1 MYLRAFQRNSV
12 ALSNSWAAFT
22 VVRENYRIY
31 YGFQLLETH
40 SIRAMYLLHATN
52 MHSIF
57 INKLYGCRNVR
68 EWKPMM
74 WENRWNKNKTP
85 QWKKK
90 KKEIFFCISNST
102 QYIDKTNF
110 GISFRMFYR
119 VSTLT
124 APHQYGRNMAK
135 DTHQIQF
142 YVNGNSNNNNK
153 IYTQVHR
160 MNNKSYDNQNWYLL
174 SCSWDREYEVDESR
188 GVLMPK
194 IRFFRFSWFS
204 MVILVFLYSFL

>member
-1 MYLRAFQRNSV
+1 M
-12 ALSNSWAAFT
+12 
-22 VVRENYRIY
+22 
-31 YGFQLLETH
+31 
-40 SIRAMYLLHATN
+40 
-52 MHSIF
+52 
-57 INKLYGCRNVR
+57 CR

-174 SCSWDREYEVDESR
+174 SCSWDREYEVDEPR
-188 GVLMPK
+188 GVFMPK

-204 MVILVFLYSFL
+204 MIILVFFILFSVAFEYRLRSKRITEITGNSGKQWKIIETVFSSEFFWRFQNLRQ